1 MVDQTNE
8 SLKPFVHQTSSKS
21 SRRLDAVGLFSGVS
35 SKQRFIIS
43 CSYWKKDNIYARVT
57 VYLYHCPRT
66 KNLT

>member
-43 CSYWKKDNIYARVT
+43 CSYWKKNNIYMPESLCIFIT
-57 VYLYHCPRT
+57 VQGV
-66 KNLT
+66 KI